1 MCFESA
7 KFIGVDFFSILIPS
21 SPLFASMLCQ
31 NFDDPETAMLLSSLG
46 CVHVRS
52 TERDDDE
59 TCFSEGRLFCQDPDK
74 ICMMKAAV

>member
-1 MCFESA
+1 
-7 KFIGVDFFSILIPS
+7 
-21 SPLFASMLCQ
+21 MLCQ